1 MSWHRVEKCVADPC
15 FYILER
21 RETIFGAGLNRPR
34 PIAEGAHFPADQ
46 VAEFAQCQGL
56 GFGQAMAR
64 QVPGPRPVAL
74 PGRLQDHPDGLPGQA
89 PALMAHRSAALG
101 VPAEAKL
108 GAAATTRF
116 VEALLREV
124 LGFGDIGRVGTRT
137 LGERVYPVTLEA
149 LGGRVPVVIV
159 PPSDDLDAPSVHL
172 PSEGRRRSAA
182 SAVQD
187 WLNASEGALWGL
199 CSNGV
204 QLRLVRDNASLTRP
218 AFIQADLRRIF
229 EGEAFA
235 DFAGLW
241 LLIHASRFGTA
252 GAAPTDCAVEQWR
265 VAGAREGIAARER
278 LREEVE
284 AALLSLGGGFVGHP
298 DNAALRERLASGELS
313 LPEYFGQLLRL
324 VYRLI
329 FLLAA
334 EDRNLLH
341 PPQRRLPRA
350 SSTLTVIP
358 QAGCATMPS
367 GARPGTGTTTA
378 GRGC

>member
-1 MSWHRVEKCVADPC
+1 VARAIRKSHAVTLAFDA
-15 FYILER
+15 L
-21 RETIFGAGLNRPR
+21 TV
-34 PIAEGAHFPADQ
+34 EGALIAPAMLARIADQ
-46 VAEFAQCQGL
+46 KAGGQTDSDYSIPKGL
-56 GFGQAMAR
+56 TLRDEIGRYFRIGQARFTELRAS
-64 QVPGPRPVAL
+64 P
-74 PGRLQDHPDGLPGQA
+74 A
-89 PALMAHRSAALG
+89 PS
-101 VPAEAKL
+101 
-108 GAAATTRF
+108 AAATTRF